1 MQDPPQQ
8 LPRELLRLA
17 VMLINMASDLQ
28 EMLQN
33 RLKELPPAVQNAIM
47 SGHITEHMQELAR
60 THKLHFDQW
69 ADLENEVIM
78 TVMGF
83 ERAETLEKRIEKEV
97 RISDPVLVHTLV
109 EAITQNVFIPIRHEL
124 EQRLDRTAAQPKTG
138 APIEDM
144 TAQILETA
152 RPKPPQNTETPVIV
166 NSETQQNSVT
176 ETRPG
181 QVTPDDTQPQ
191 QKESSPEQ
199 KAEKTGPT
207 SGAYAPGK
215 PSSER
220 KEVHDDP
227 YRESVE

>member
-1 MQDPPQQ
+1 MLNLSNLDPELRKELETHIAT
-8 LPRELLRLA
+8 LPVPVKKAMESADTSRLLRDFAKKYQLHLDQWGKLETEVYMVMVGLA
-17 VMLINMASDLQ
+17 PIQALASNLQ
-28 EMLQN
+28 VELGIGNQLAGQLSADVN
-33 RLKELPPAVQNAIM
+33 TSIFAPVRKEL
-47 SGHITEHMQELAR
+47 EHQ
-60 THKLHFDQW
+60 
-69 ADLENEVIM
+69 
-78 TVMGF
+78 
-83 ERAETLEKRIEKEV
+83 
-97 RISDPVLVHTLV
+97 
-109 EAITQNVFIPIRHEL
+109 
-124 EQRLDRTAAQPKTG
+124 LDHVAAQSKTG